1 MSLYLKKLKKVPASS
16 EKNDFDHEKE
26 SLLDTLREEFFKE
39 AWRVNPSV
47 LRDKDGARQLIQDI
61 VMEKNLPLVLVEEML
76 KDIYGWGP
84 ISELMEDP
92 DVTDIWI
99 NQYNKIFYEKD
110 GQIYDWPQTF
120 FSEEH
125 LRRFAIRIAAS
136 VGRKLDESRCIE
148 DFRLPDGS
156 RVVAVLPPVAVRGTT
171 VTIRRFSQ
179 LFTLEELAQ
188 RESFPD
194 HLVRMFKLMVKARLN
209 IFTAGGM
216 GSGKNTFLNALMLCV
231 DPDENLIFVEDP
243 AESKVGLS
251 DPERPDL
258 PIPRVRIF
266 EPRRAGVEGTG
277 EIPMSLIFEKC
288 MRMKPTRILCSECR
302 CPITTYYTLQAMN
315 VGHPG
320 SMSSVH
326 VEGIEEVPLRLSDLL
341 APFPGGAYGQVAARV
356 GKVTSAEVVIF
367 LGQINSYRRILDIG
381 EIRRRGHSELPEV
394 VPLFT
399 FQLEG
404 FNEDGKPL
412 GSLRPTGE
420 IPEFLKKRKLSLYLS
435 PEETEELRRFFTC

>member
-1 MSLYLKKLKKVPASS
+1 MSLYLKKLKKALANS
-16 EKNDFDHEKE
+16 EENNFDYEKE
-26 SLLDTLREEFFKE
+26 TLLDTLREEFFKE
-39 AWRVNPSV
+39 AWKTDSSA
-47 LRDKDGARQLIQDI
+47 LRDEDKARRLIQNI
-61 VMEKNLPLVLVEEML
+61 VVKKNLSLTLVEEML

-92 DVTDIWI
+92 DVTDIWL
-99 NQYNKIFYEKD
+99 NRYDQIFYEKN
-110 GQIYDWPQTF
+110 GQIYDWSRTF
-120 FSEEH
+120 LSEEH

-136 VGRKLDESRCIE
+136 VGRKLDESLCIE

-171 VTIRRFSQ
+171 VTIRKFTR

-188 RESFPD
+188 KETFPEY
-194 HLVRMFKLMVKARLN
+194 LVRMFKLMVKARLN

-231 DPDENLIFVEDP
+231 DPGENLIFVEDP
-243 AESKVGLS
+243 AESKVGLP

-258 PIPRVRIF
+258 PVPRVRVF

-302 CPITTYYTLQAMN
+302 CPITTYYTLQTMN
-315 VGHPG
+315 IGHPG

-341 APFPGGAYGQVAARV
+341 ASFPGGVYGQLAARI
-356 GKVTSAEVVIF
+356 GKVASAEIIIF
-367 LGQINSYRRILDIG
+367 LGQINGYRRLLDIG
-381 EIRRRGHSELPEV
+381 EIRRRGHDKIPEAV
-394 VPLFT
+394 SLFA
-399 FQLEG
+399 FQIEG
-404 FNEDGKPL
+404 FAEDGRPL
-412 GSLRPTGE
+412 GVLRPTGE
-420 IPEFLKKRKLSLYLS
+420 VPEFLKKRKLSLYLS
-435 PEETEELRRFFTC
+435 SEEIEELRRFFTC

>member
-61 VMEKNLPLVLVEEML
+61 VMKKNLPLVLVEEML

-110 GQIYDWPQTF
+110 GQIYDWSQTF

-171 VTIRRFSQ
+171 VTIRRFSR

-188 RESFPD
+188 RESFPA

-209 IFTAGGM
+209 I
-216 GSGKNTFLNALMLCV
+216 
-231 DPDENLIFVEDP
+231 
-243 AESKVGLS
+243 
-251 DPERPDL
+251 
-258 PIPRVRIF
+258 
-266 EPRRAGVEGTG
+266 
-277 EIPMSLIFEKC
+277 
-288 MRMKPTRILCSECR
+288 
-302 CPITTYYTLQAMN
+302 
-315 VGHPG
+315 
-320 SMSSVH
+320 
-326 VEGIEEVPLRLSDLL
+326 
-341 APFPGGAYGQVAARV
+341 
-356 GKVTSAEVVIF
+356 
-367 LGQINSYRRILDIG
+367 
-381 EIRRRGHSELPEV
+381 
-394 VPLFT
+394 
-399 FQLEG
+399 
-404 FNEDGKPL
+404 
-412 GSLRPTGE
+412 
-420 IPEFLKKRKLSLYLS
+420 
-435 PEETEELRRFFTC
+435 